1 MTALTLSVGQFIAE
15 LSPHRIPA
23 EAMRIARLGFIDCI
37 GTMIAGRNEDAVGIM
52 RSTLAPPPGPSSI
65 TFSAARAPAPEA
77 AWINGVAAHALDYD
91 DVALRGHPSTVLVPA
106 ILAEA
111 EALDASGLEMLVAYV
126 AGYETWA
133 EMFRRDSGLLHK
145 KGWHPTGLYG
155 AVGAAAACAKL
166 RRLDARK
173 AAIAVALGASQS
185 AGLMANFG
193 TMTKPFHAG
202 RSAHAGIMAARL
214 ADAGFTAAT
223 DALEHPQGFLHAIS
237 PDGTEDRTDGDRLG
251 ETWALLTQGLG
262 IKKYPT
268 CYCTHRAIDGM
279 LDLMA
284 AHPVRADD
292 VKQITVKI
300 SDYFATV
307 LRNHAPDTGLAAKFS
322 IEFAMASGRRP
333 GTAAP
338 GAHRDH
344 DGIRPGTARRR
355 LRRSGDGGN
364 HRRAGAGGREGGPRH
379 RPRDPAAVGGADLR
393 QIRRLP
399 GGRRHRHPRRHAVR
413 AADGAGGHRGAR
425 SGAGLKASL
434 HSSGRCHGGG
444 ETRRARDGQAARR
457 ATRSAPRLTRRTLT
471 VRRSDPSTSAASSSV
486 ASTAISTC
494 IVASERWDH
503 MRSGVRPCRA
513 KGSSTRGSRPG
524 SASASRKKRTCA
536 RGAALAARGDDMG
549 RGTPETTCA
558 KRTSQGPGC

>member
-1 MTALTLSVGQFIAE
+1 MTALTLSVGQFIAD
-15 LSPHRIPA
+15 LSPNRIPE

-52 RSTLAPPPGPSSI
+52 RSTLAPPAGPSSI

-111 EALDASGLEMLVAYV
+111 EALDATGLEMLVAYV

-166 RRLDARK
+166 RRLDAGK

-202 RSAHAGIMAARL
+202 RAAHAGIMAARL
-214 ADAGFTAAT
+214 AEAGFTAAT
-223 DALEHPQGFLHAIS
+223 DALEHPQGFLHAVS
-237 PDGTEDRTDGDRLG
+237 PDGTEDRVSEAHLG

-268 CYCTHRAIDGM
+268 CYCTHRAIDGV

-284 AHPVRADD
+284 AHPLRADE
-292 VKQITVKI
+292 VKQVTVKI

-322 IEFAMASGRRP
+322 IEFAMASGIIARRV
-333 GTAAP
+333 GLRELTDDFVRRDDVQALMRRVRTETTAEYDPDLP
-338 GAHRDH
+338 GAAFADQVTVETT
-344 DGIRPGTARRR
+344 DGRVLAGEKVARATGHATRPLSEAQIYDKFADC
-355 LRRSGDGGN
+355 LA
-364 HRRAGAGGREGGPRH
+364 AGAS
-379 RPRDPAAVGGADLR
+379 DIPAATLFA
-393 QIRRLP
+393 RLK
-399 GGRRHRHPRRHAVR
+399 
-413 AADGAGGHRGAR
+413 
-425 SGAGLKASL
+425 GLE
-434 HSSGRCHGGG
+434 GI
-444 ETRRARDGQAARR
+444 AARE
-457 ATRSAPRLTRRTLT
+457 L
-471 VRRSDPSTSAASSSV
+471 
-486 ASTAISTC
+486 
-494 IVASERWDH
+494 
-503 MRSGVRPCRA
+503 
-513 KGSSTRGSRPG
+513 
-524 SASASRKKRTCA
+524 A
-536 RGAALAARGDDMG
+536 RV
-549 RGTPETTCA
+549 
-558 KRTSQGPGC
+558 